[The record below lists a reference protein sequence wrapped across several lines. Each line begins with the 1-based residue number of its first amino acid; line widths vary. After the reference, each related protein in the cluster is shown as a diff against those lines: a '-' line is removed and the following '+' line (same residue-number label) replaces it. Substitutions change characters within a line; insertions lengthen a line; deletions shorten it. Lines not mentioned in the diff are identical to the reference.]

1 MELTVPEQTRLSEL
15 ERVINDGLMTFIDVG
30 ASLLEIRNS
39 RLYRHEYGTF
49 EEYCRTKW
57 GMSRIHAHRLIKAHE
72 VVTALLPLG
81 NNANPEAD
89 DLLPIGNIPTNE
101 RHARPL
107 SKLPPEQQKEAWQ
120 RAVETAPNGKVTAKH
135 VEKVVNEMK
144 VRTDYPEELVRR
156 GQAKPKMVTE
166 AMRIATFAI
175 VHLLKFYWLRNWIS
189 INLKIK
195 LKNSAR

>member
-89 DLLPIGNIPTNE
+89 DLLPIKFLAAE
-101 RHARPL
+101 ACR
-107 SKLPPEQQKEAWQ
+107 KKKES
-120 RAVETAPNGKVTAKH
+120 RFPMKGGKRTA
-135 VEKVVNEMK
+135 
-144 VRTDYPEELVRR
+144 
-156 GQAKPKMVTE
+156 
-166 AMRIATFAI
+166 
-175 VHLLKFYWLRNWIS
+175 
-189 INLKIK
+189 
-195 LKNSAR
+195 

>member
-1 MELTVPEQTRLSEL
+1 MELTVSEQERLSEL
-15 ERVINDGLMTFIDVG
+15 ERVIKDGLMTFIDVG

-57 GMSRIHAHRLIKAHE
+57 GMGKDYSNRLIKAYE
-72 VVTALLPLG
+72 VTS
-81 NNANPEAD
+81 N
-89 DLLPIGNIPTNE
+89 IGNDDHGHQIPSSE
-101 RHARPL
+101 RQTRPL
-107 SKLPPEQQKEAWQ
+107 AKLPPEQQKEAWQ

-166 AMRIATFAI
+166 AMGIATFAI
-175 VHLLKFYWLRNWIS
+175 VHLERIRPDDPKRAQAIHKVMQWCKSNTQREE
-189 INLKIK
+189 
-195 LKNSAR
+195 